1 MWASDERAVARRM
14 AADAVAGGR
23 CVTWTL
29 PPDESCAG
37 RARRHVR
44 EVMFELGL
52 PAGTVD
58 DACTAVSEIATNV
71 YVHAYGRQAP
81 ITTGPVGLPE
91 IYLYLRNGR
100 SELVTKIFDTSP
112 WRGPLL
118 KDPCFSDLEAESGRG
133 LGIVDALA
141 QEHRGAWGVH
151 RTTARLG
158 GVAVPGKAVYFTL
171 PFASG
176 VPGPFVPQEPIDCR
190 EAARALEAEL
200 LARGVDTIHRCEGWN
215 MAVLSIRPEITLW
228 ARAGG
233 LLLTTPRT
241 GTVRYPLEDVAEL
254 VEVIVQCNED
264 LNAR

>member
-1 MWASDERAVARRM
+1 MVWV
-14 AADAVAGGR
+14 
-23 CVTWTL
+23 L

-37 RARRHVR
+37 QARRHVR
-44 EVMFELGL
+44 EVMSELGV
-52 PAGTVD
+52 PDGVVD

-71 YVHAYGRQAP
+71 FVHAYDRRAP
-81 ITTGPVGLPE
+81 AVVSAVGLPE
-91 IYLYLRNGR
+91 IYFYLRNGR

-112 WRGPLL
+112 WRGSLL
-118 KDPCFSDLEAESGRG
+118 KESCFSDLEAECGRG

-141 QEHRGAWGVH
+141 QEHCGAWGVH
-151 RTTARLG
+151 RSTARLG
-158 GVAVPGKAVYFTL
+158 GVAVPGKAVYFAL
-171 PFASG
+171 PFAPG
-176 VPGPFVPQEPIDCR
+176 VPAPFIPEKPIDCR
-190 EAARALEAEL
+190 EAARSLETEL
-200 LARGVDTIHRCEGWN
+200 LARGVGPIHRCEGWN

-254 VEVIVQCNED
+254 VEVIVQCKED

>member
-1 MWASDERAVARRM
+1 MWASEGRAAARRR
-14 AADAVAGGR
+14 AADAVAGGE
-23 CVTWTL
+23 CVAWVL

-37 RARRHVR
+37 QARRYVR
-44 EVMFELGL
+44 EVMSELGL
-52 PAGTVD
+52 PNGTVD

-71 YVHAYGRQAP
+71 YVHTYGRRAP
-81 ITTGPVGLPE
+81 IVTGPVGLPE

-100 SELVTKIFDTSP
+100 SELITKIFDTSP

-118 KDPCFSDLEAESGRG
+118 REPRLSDLDAECGRG

-141 QEHRGAWGVH
+141 QEHRGVWGVH

-158 GVAVPGKAVYFTL
+158 GVAVPGKAVYFAL
-171 PFASG
+171 PFTPS
-176 VPGPFVPQEPIDCR
+176 VPAPFVPQQPIDCR
-190 EAARALEAEL
+190 GAARALENEL
-200 LARGVDTIHRCEGWN
+200 LARGVGPIHRCEGWN

-233 LLLTTPRT
+233 LLLTTPHT